1 MYIRKKIEN
10 ETEQLWFRIKKIIK
24 KKMIKTFQKEER
36 TGKGALQSKKIE

>member
-24 KKMIKTFQKEER
+24 KKRSKPSKKRKEL
-36 TGKGALQSKKIE
+36 GKGLYNRRK